1 MMTLTDN
8 SFDYSDVTI
17 LVNSCDL
24 YEDAWNPFFRLLQIQ
39 WPNCPK
45 NIILNTES
53 KIYKDSYFN
62 VKSIYPPK
70 EMKWG
75 ERLIYALNK
84 IDSKYILFFLEDFF
98 LLDKVN
104 EEIIASAIKCMQENQ
119 DVGVIKFIPNIP
131 ENWYDKNIVL
141 NDYFSPI
148 PVDFRARNAGL
159 AAIWRKDYY
168 LKLLRPFE
176 DPWEFE
182 LFGAI
187 RSRKYPEKILAQND
201 QYPLA
206 FPYNIQIKY
215 GYGITQKKWL
225 KNNKVLFDKYNIDVN
240 YDNLGWYSEV
250 KTEKVVGKKRSLKE
264 KILMPI
270 LNPKT
275 FFKILQIEIKQ
286 KIYYIRHI
294 RNFF

>member
-45 NIILNTES
+45 NITLNTES

-84 IDSKYILFFLEDFF
+84 IDSKFILFFRGFF

-104 EEIIASAIKCMQENQ
+104 EEIIASAIKFM
-119 DVGVIKFIPNIP
+119 
-131 ENWYDKNIVL
+131 
-141 NDYFSPI
+141 
-148 PVDFRARNAGL
+148 
-159 AAIWRKDYY
+159 
-168 LKLLRPFE
+168 
-176 DPWEFE
+176 
-182 LFGAI
+182 
-187 RSRKYPEKILAQND
+187 
-201 QYPLA
+201 
-206 FPYNIQIKY
+206 
-215 GYGITQKKWL
+215 
-225 KNNKVLFDKYNIDVN
+225 
-240 YDNLGWYSEV
+240 
-250 KTEKVVGKKRSLKE
+250 
-264 KILMPI
+264 
-270 LNPKT
+270 
-275 FFKILQIEIKQ
+275 
-286 KIYYIRHI
+286 
-294 RNFF
+294 